1 MGSDNEDNLWLACRS
16 CRLFES
22 HQAHGA
28 DPVGGGIYCGRSPE
42 NPRPA
47 SATTTTMAIIVGE
60 AATLGQMVD
69 AHQHFAGLGDTGE
82 VASAPPLKPPRPG

>member
-1 MGSDNEDNLWLACRS
+1 
-16 CRLFES
+16 
-22 HQAHGA
+22 
-28 DPVGGGIYCGRSPE
+28 
-42 NPRPA
+42 
-47 SATTTTMAIIVGE
+47 MAIIVGE